1 VHRPERDVPRLLRQQ
16 AALAKFGSYAFREPN
31 LGNILTEA
39 ARVCAEGLEVAFC
52 KVCRYREEEHDLLI
66 EAGFG
71 WHAGVVGLVVSQA
84 DETSPQGRAYV
95 TGDPVIIRNLQEANN
110 VRLPAFYP
118 QHGIVSTVDV
128 IIRRMDG
135 EPYGVL
141 EIDSTDEREYD
152 QHDID
157 FLTGFANV
165 LAEAV
170 ATSQRNA
177 VLRATTEQML
187 ALIVEKDRLLDE
199 RAMMA
204 REMNHRVRNSLH
216 VILDMLTTCLGQG
229 SVDGVEL
236 DRIIHRVTALAEVHE
251 QLLGSD
257 WGSTVHLGDYLKALC
272 LRLPS
277 LQTTATRGIVLTC
290 VTEPVSA
297 SVETATTLG
306 MVVAELV
313 SNSYRHA
320 FLAAGGS
327 ITVTLRRSGT
337 ADEMVLVIADD
348 GPGFVEKP
356 GSKRFGIGLVRR
368 LVQQVGGSARL
379 RSDGGAV
386 WTIHVPALADAEYVH
401 GTA

>member
-16 AALAKFGSYAFREPN
+16 AALASFGSYAFREPD

-39 ARVCAEGLEVAFC
+39 TRVCAEGLEVAFC

-71 WHAGVVGLVVSQA
+71 WHAGVIGRVVSQA

-95 TGDPVIIRNLQEANN
+95 TGEPIIIRNLPEANN

-135 EPYGVL
+135 ETYGVL
-141 EIDSTDEREYD
+141 EIDSTEEREYD
-152 QHDID
+152 EHDID

-177 VLRATTEQML
+177 VLRAMTQQNR

-204 REMNHRVRNSLH
+204 REMNHRVRNNLH
-216 VILDMLTTCLGQG
+216 LILDMLTACLGQG
-229 SVDGVEL
+229 SVEGVDL
-236 DRIIHRVTALAEVHE
+236 DKIIHRVTALAEVHE

-257 WGSTVHLGDYLKALC
+257 WGSTVNLGDYLKALC
-272 LRLPS
+272 ARLPS
-277 LQTTATRGIVLTC
+277 LQTAPIGGIVLTC
-290 VTEPVSA
+290 ITDPVSTNL
-297 SVETATTLG
+297 ETATTLG
-306 MVVAELV
+306 MVLAELV
-313 SNSYRHA
+313 SNSYKHA
-320 FLAAGGS
+320 FGAAGGS

-337 ADEMVLVIADD
+337 ADEMVLVVADD
-348 GPGFVEKP
+348 GAGFAEKP
-356 GSKRFGIGLVRR
+356 GSKRFGVGLVRR

-386 WTIHVPALADAEYVH
+386 WTIHVPAVADAGYVH